1 MRKKTNLHE
10 IVKRLE
16 GEEYMAQAAADING
30 VPLRTLQ
37 DWCKKGLLDWP
48 SQGTGNRRKF
58 NVYDLVLIGLCRS
71 LLEKGF
77 KAELIRKAVL
87 FFYRENRG
95 KLREAVNSEYAWLLL
110 PVYDELGISTS
121 PPKWWRYRRGE
132 QPKLEEVSFAL
143 DPDVDAT
150 VTINIHRIAE
160 RVLLKVG

>member
-1 MRKKTNLHE
+1 MRKKTDLRE
-10 IVKRLE
+10 IVKRFE
-16 GEEYMAQAAADING
+16 GEEYMAQAAADINE

-58 NVYDLVLIGLCRS
+58 NAYDLVLIGLCKS

-95 KLREAVNSEYAWLLL
+95 NLRKAVNSEYAWLMF
-110 PVYDELGISTS
+110 PVYDQPGISTS
-121 PPKWWRYRRGE
+121 PPKFFYYRQGE
-132 QPKLEEVSFAL
+132 QPKLDEVSLAL

-160 RVLLKVG
+160 RVLSKVG